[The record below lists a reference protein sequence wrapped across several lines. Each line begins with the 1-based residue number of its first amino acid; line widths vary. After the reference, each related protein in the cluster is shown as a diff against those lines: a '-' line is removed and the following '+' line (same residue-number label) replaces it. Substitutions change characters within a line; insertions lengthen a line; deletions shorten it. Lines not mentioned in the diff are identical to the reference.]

1 MPNSAQGA
9 SLFNALLPLLLI
21 FFIFYFLLILPQQR
35 KEKQRREM
43 LDNLKKGD
51 RVITIGGMIATVDEI
66 KGKIVSLKIA
76 QDIKV
81 DFVKTAIAQIF
92 QEEKKS

>member
-9 SLFNALLPLLLI
+9 SIFQALLPLLII
-21 FFIFYFLLILPQQR
+21 FFIFYFLLILPQQK
-35 KEKQRREM
+35 KERQRREM

-66 KGKIVSLKIA
+66 KGKIVTLKVAENVKI
-76 QDIKV
+76 
-81 DFVKTAIAQIF
+81 DFVKNSIAQIF
-92 QEEKKS
+92 QEEKK